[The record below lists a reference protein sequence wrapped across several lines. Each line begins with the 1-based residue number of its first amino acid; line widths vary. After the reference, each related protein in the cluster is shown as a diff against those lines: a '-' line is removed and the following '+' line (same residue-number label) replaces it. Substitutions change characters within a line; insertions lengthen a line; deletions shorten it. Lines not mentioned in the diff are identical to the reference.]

1 MVSPPVRALLHN
13 QYGMTDHQ
21 PLVWIIDS
29 EHWPRACLR
38 AELIERGLDAVGYQ
52 DLEEPLAL
60 LLSPSSMKPQAIVL
74 ELRGQ
79 EEAAADSLVRLAGS
93 GIPVLALGGAL
104 EFSDMSIG
112 NPPWAAI
119 LRRPVTLGEV
129 ADQVQR
135 LLPTPRA
142 T

>member
-1 MVSPPVRALLHN
+1 
-13 QYGMTDHQ
+13 MTDHQ

-38 AELIERGLDAVGYQ
+38 AELIERGLDAVGYL

-60 LLSPSSMKPQAIVL
+60 LLSPSSTKPQAIVL

-79 EEAAADSLVRLAGS
+79 DAAADSLVRLAGI

-104 EFSDMSIG
+104 EFSNISIG
-112 NPPWAAI
+112 NLPWAAI
-119 LRRPVTLGEV
+119 LRRPVTLGQV

-135 LLPTPRA
+135 LLSTPRA